1 MHYYFL
7 AASLPDIELGQE
19 PELSFSA
26 LMLLFHEN
34 LSKSDLA
41 DINRL
46 RWLIDIE
53 NVRKFI
59 RDQPLNPFGLL
70 TRKEIEEALL
80 NRTLF
85 PDYVFDI
92 LDQGEDYFYKIYL
105 AFFRTEATAE
115 KGFLKRYF
123 TFERNLR
130 LCLAAVRAK
139 NVGRD
144 LSKELA
150 DADQT
155 DFLVR
160 ALIASKDASEP
171 DFPFELRS
179 LHDLVKNLSDDPFEQ
194 YCEITRYRFK
204 KIGELAKDYPFSLEA
219 LMIYTLRL
227 MLAEE
232 WYYLNE
238 EEGQKR
244 LNALIHHKETA

>member
-19 PELSFSA
+19 PELSFSS
-26 LMLLFHEN
+26 LMLLFREN
-34 LSKSDLA
+34 LSEDDMD

-46 RWLIDIE
+46 RWLIDID
-53 NVRKFI
+53 NVHKFI
-59 RDQPLNPFGLL
+59 KDEPLNPFGLL
-70 TRKEIEEALL
+70 KRKEIEEALL
-80 NRTLF
+80 NRTLL

-92 LDQGEDYFYKIYL
+92 LDQGDDHFYKIYL
-105 AFFRTEATAE
+105 TFFRTEATEE

-123 TFERNLR
+123 AFERSLR

-139 NVGRD
+139 DTGRD

-150 DADQT
+150 DADQS

-179 LHDLVKNLSDDPFEQ
+179 LYDIVKNLSDDPFQQ
-194 YCEITRYRFK
+194 YCEIARYRFK

-232 WYYLNE
+232 WHLLND

-244 LNALIHHKETA
+244 LNALIHQKETA

>member
-1 MHYYFL
+1 MRYYFL
-7 AASLPDIELGQE
+7 AASLPDIELGKE

-26 LMLLFHEN
+26 LMTLFYEN
-34 LSKSDLA
+34 LSKDDMA
-41 DINRL
+41 NVNRL

-59 RDQPLNPFGLL
+59 HDQPLNPHGLL

-80 NRTLF
+80 NRTLL
-85 PDYVFDI
+85 PDYVFEI
-92 LDQGEDYFYKIYL
+92 LDQGDEKFYEIYL
-105 AFFRTEATAE
+105 TFFRTEAREE

-123 TFERNLR
+123 AFERALR
-130 LCLAAVRAK
+130 LCLLAVRAK
-139 NVGRD
+139 TLHRD
-144 LSKELA
+144 VVKELA
-150 DADQT
+150 QADQG

-171 DFPFELRS
+171 DFPFHLRS
-179 LHDLVKNLSDDPFEQ
+179 LYDVVKNLSDDPFEQ
-194 YCEITRYRFK
+194 YRELTRYRFK

-232 WYYLNE
+232 WYQLNQ
-238 EEGQKR
+238 EEGMSR
-244 LNALIHHKETA
+244 LNTLIHHEESA